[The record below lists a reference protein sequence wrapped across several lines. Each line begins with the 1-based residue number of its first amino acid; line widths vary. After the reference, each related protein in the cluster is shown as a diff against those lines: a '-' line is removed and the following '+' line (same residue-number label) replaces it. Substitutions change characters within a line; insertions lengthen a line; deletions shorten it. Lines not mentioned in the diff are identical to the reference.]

1 MKSMK
6 SMKRLNAILCATA
19 ALAPCAFVAMF
30 TSTTVNAQES
40 AQSQMV
46 IEEIIV
52 TARKREELLQEVP
65 MAVSVLTGERI
76 DQTGVLNV
84 EYLYGDVP
92 NLYFAQNNTLS
103 SQSDS
108 REIMIRGV
116 GAIPLLEPSA
126 GVFIDGIYQTGLRF
140 DISFLDLER
149 VEVLRGPQGT
159 LFGRNTQA
167 GALNLV
173 TRKPSDTF
181 RARGSVRVDDNETRA
196 LDLSLSGPAVGDKL
210 FAGFAATARTSEGFL
225 DNEAL
230 NQPQDDHDAGAV
242 RASLRYVIDD
252 DWEVNFTGDLDTY
265 RGGVQG
271 HGVVAARGEEH
282 TTRDDIVSDA
292 ELDSHGVS
300 MRIDGSWQ
308 GMSVTSLTG
317 KRENASIQLYDQD
330 AMSPPEGNFQY
341 LDLDQS
347 IFSQELRLAS
357 EGEGP
362 LSWLVG
368 VYYFKETHDMNF
380 KLGLPAVSGILA
392 GTTADNFV
400 SHEREG
406 GALFGQ
412 VSYEFDQNWEVSAGI
427 RASEEDIRATRL
439 NQLDIPLLGA
449 LFTNESDKKDTYED
463 VSPMASL
470 SYNFSDDLTLYA
482 TVSQGYKAGGFEK
495 VPTTFVELSSVES
508 EESLNSEIGLKGT
521 AFDSRLQFSLA
532 AFNIEI
538 DDMQLMAIVEV
549 MNIPQVVI
557 DNAGSSKS
565 RGFEAEF
572 SARVNDN
579 FTLSGNIGY
588 TDTEF
593 DEYVDAAGID
603 RRGQPFPGV
612 PEYMAGMTADFRMPI
627 EGSDRDI
634 FALLRWRYVDDRF
647 RPVGDQEQPG
657 DPNTNLPSYHL
668 VDLHVGVEMGN
679 LRASL
684 YATNLFDEYVILNR
698 HNASFVGSDGSDP
711 ALILNYVGAPRTIG
725 LRLDYNWQ

>member
-1 MKSMK
+1 MKH
-6 SMKRLNAILCATA
+6 LNAIPYSVAILVLCA
-19 ALAPCAFVAMF
+19 LAGFMMPATVVAED
-30 TSTTVNAQES
+30 SAEAQG
-40 AQSQMV
+40 V

-65 MAVSVLTGERI
+65 MSVSVLTGERI
-76 DQTGVLNV
+76 EDTGVLNV
-84 EYLYGDVP
+84 EHLYGDVP

-173 TRKPSDTF
+173 TRKPSDSF
-181 RARGSVRVDDNETRA
+181 RGRAGIRIDDNETRA
-196 LDLSLSGPAVGDKL
+196 IDLALSGPAISEKL
-210 FAGFAATARTSEGFL
+210 YAGFAATARSSDGFL
-225 DNEAL
+225 DNEVL
-230 NQPQDDHDAGAV
+230 NQPQDDHDAGAA
-242 RASLRYVIDD
+242 RASLRYLIDD
-252 DWEVNFTGDLDTY
+252 DWEVNFTGDFDTY

-271 HGVVAARGEEH
+271 HGVVAARGKDH

-300 MRIDGSWQ
+300 MRIDGLWR

-317 KRENASIQLYDQD
+317 YRDNASIQLYDQD
-330 AMSPPEGNFQY
+330 GMSPPDGNFQY

-357 EGEGP
+357 AGAGP
-362 LSWLVG
+362 LNWLAG
-368 VYYFKETHDMNF
+368 AYFFKETHDMNF
-380 KLGLPAVSGILA
+380 QLGLPAVSGILA
-392 GTTADNFV
+392 GTTADNYV
-400 SHEREG
+400 SHDRKG
-406 GALFGQ
+406 GAVFVQ
-412 VSYEFDQNWEVSAGI
+412 ASYEFDENWELSAGV
-427 RASEEDIRATRL
+427 RASTEKIRATRL
-439 NQLDIPLLGA
+439 NQLEIPALGA
-449 LFTNESDKKDTYED
+449 LFTNESDKKDDYDD

-470 SYNFSDDLTLYA
+470 SYDVNDELTLYA
-482 TVSQGYKAGGFEK
+482 TVAQGYKAGGFEK
-495 VPTTFVELSSVES
+495 VPTTFVEFSSVES
-508 EESLNSEIGLKGT
+508 EKSLNMEIGMKGA
-521 AFDSRLQFSLA
+521 AFDSRLQYSLA
-532 AFNIEI
+532 AFNIDI

-557 DNAGSSKS
+557 ENAGASKS
-565 RGFEAEF
+565 QGFEADF
-572 SARVNDN
+572 TARINDN
-579 FTLSGNIGY
+579 LSLSGNIGY
-588 TDTEF
+588 THTEF
-593 DEYVDAAGID
+593 DEYVDAAGVD

-612 PEYMAGMTADFRMPI
+612 PELMAGMTADFHMPL
-627 EGSDRDI
+627 DRPDTGV
-634 FALLRWRYVDDRF
+634 FGLVRWRFVDNRF
-647 RPVGDQEQPG
+647 RPVGDQQLPG
-657 DPNTNLPSYHL
+657 DPNTNLPGYHI
-668 VDLHVGVEMGN
+668 VDLYLGVEFGD

-684 YATNLFDEYVILNR
+684 YGTNLLDEFVVLNR

-711 ALILNYVGAPRTIG
+711 ALIMNHVGAPRTFG
-725 LRLDYNWQ
+725 LRLDFRWQ

>member
-1 MKSMK
+1 MD
-6 SMKRLNAILCATA
+6 RLHTVLFAGPLATLCSLACFITPATLFAEDA
-19 ALAPCAFVAMF
+19 AEA
-30 TSTTVNAQES
+30 SG
-40 AQSQMV
+40 V

-65 MAVSVLTGERI
+65 MSVSVVTGDRI
-76 DQTGVLNV
+76 EETGVLNV

-140 DISFLDLER
+140 DIGFLDLER

-167 GALNLV
+167 GAVNLV
-173 TRKPSDTF
+173 TRKPSDAF
-181 RARGSVRVDDNETRA
+181 RARAGVRLDDNETRA
-196 LDLSLSGPAVGDKL
+196 IDLAVSGPAVGERL
-210 FAGFAATARTSEGFL
+210 YAGFAATARTSDGFL

-230 NQPQDDHDAGAV
+230 NQPQDDHDAGAA
-242 RASLRYVIDD
+242 RASLRYVFDD
-252 DWEVNFTGDLDTY
+252 DWEANFTGDFDTY

-271 HGVVAARGEEH
+271 HGVVAARGEDH

-292 ELDSHGVS
+292 ELDSYGVS
-300 MRIDGSWQ
+300 MRIDGAWQ
-308 GMSVTSLTG
+308 GMAVTSLTG
-317 KRENASIQLYDQD
+317 YRENDSIQLYDQD
-330 AMSPPEGNFQY
+330 AMSPPDGNFQY

-347 IFSQELRLAS
+347 IVSQELRLAS
-357 EGEGP
+357 NGTGR
-362 LSWLVG
+362 LGWLAG
-368 VYYFKETHDMNF
+368 VYLFKETHDMNF

-400 SHEREG
+400 SQKRKG
-406 GALFGQ
+406 GAVFGQ
-412 VSYEFDQNWEVSAGI
+412 VSYEFAENWELTAGV
-427 RASEEDIRATRL
+427 RASEEKIRATRFNEL
-439 NQLDIPLLGA
+439 SIPALGA
-449 LFTNESDKKDTYED
+449 VFTNESDKKETYED

-470 SYNFSDDLTLYA
+470 SYRVNEGLTLYA
-482 TVSQGYKAGGFEK
+482 TVAQGYKAGGFEK
-495 VPTTFVELSSVES
+495 VPTTFVELSSVDS
-508 EESLNSEIGLKGT
+508 EKSLNTEVGVKGI
-521 AFDSRLQFSLA
+521 AFDSRFQYSLT
-532 AFNIEI
+532 AFQIDI
-538 DDMQLMAIVEV
+538 DDMQLMAIVDV

-557 DNAGSSKS
+557 DNAGASKS

-572 SARVNDN
+572 SARFNEN
-579 FTLSGNIGY
+579 FSLGGNLGY

-612 PEYMAGMTADFRMPI
+612 PELMAGMTADLRMPL
-627 EGSDRDI
+627 DRPDTDL
-634 FALLRWRYVDDRF
+634 FALLRWRYIDDRF
-647 RPVGDQEQPG
+647 RPIGDQELPG
-657 DPNTNLPSYHL
+657 DPNTNLPGYHI
-668 VDLHVGVEMGN
+668 VDLHAGIEMGDI
-679 LRASL
+679 RAAL
-684 YATNLFDEYVILNR
+684 YATNLFDEFVVLNR

-711 ALILNYVGAPRTIG
+711 ALVLNHVGAPRTFG
-725 LRLDYNWQ
+725 VRLDYRWQ